1 MKNYLFFIRNHWKL
15 SEESD
20 FQLFEEKLQ
29 LPFNS
34 IKAAG
39 KNISELLGMEPLNDI
54 EKVDLNAKKYE
65 YIYYAG
71 SIYETKVI
79 INYYYTILIF

>member
-1 MKNYLFFIRNHWKL
+1 M
-15 SEESD
+15 
-20 FQLFEEKLQ
+20 FEEKLQ

-34 IKAAG
+34 IKDAG

-54 EKVDLNAKKYE
+54 EKVDINAKKYE
-65 YIYYAG
+65 FIFYSG

-79 INYYYTILIF
+79 